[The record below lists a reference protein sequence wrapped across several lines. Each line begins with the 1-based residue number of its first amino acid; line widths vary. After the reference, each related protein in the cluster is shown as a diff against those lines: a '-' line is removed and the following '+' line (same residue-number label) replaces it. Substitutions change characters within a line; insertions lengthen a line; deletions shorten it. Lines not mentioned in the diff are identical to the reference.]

1 MPSAGLIVPL
11 SVNRFPNKL
20 APNVPNNI
28 LRNPP
33 FWFFTASLII
43 SLMPFINKPVS
54 TRDLTI
60 FMTSFEIINVLI
72 PDSKVFFGITP
83 SVANAAANSNV
94 IKTLLANDFSI
105 FFISMPFF
113 SNCPNLLPRNP
124 SDCTIL
130 SKCVFDNFILAD
142 KPFAI
147 TLQSLATC
155 VLVDKNLCEKLVSS
169 LESPITFSE
178 SFKVT
183 SVPLFIPDFNLLTCE
198 LDYFMFKVFY

>member
-1 MPSAGLIVPL
+1 
-11 SVNRFPNKL
+11 
-20 APNVPNNI
+20 
-28 LRNPP
+28 
-33 FWFFTASLII
+33 
-43 SLMPFINKPVS
+43 MPFVNKPVF

-60 FMTSFEIINVLI
+60 FMTSFEIINVLK

-105 FFISMPFF
+105 FFIKGMPIF
-113 SNCPNLLPRNP
+113 SNCPNVLPRNP
-124 SDCTIL
+124 PDCTIL
-130 SKCVFDNFILAD
+130 SKWVFDNFILAD

-155 VLVDKNLCEKLVSS
+155 VLVDKNLCEKLISL

-183 SVPLFIPDFNLLTCE
+183 SVPLLIPYFNLLTCE
-198 LDYFMFKVFY
+198 LDYFMFKVLYWVILYWYYIKVK